1 MNLGLHLFA
10 QAKFFKRG
18 FVGRKVRLLKVFQ
31 QALALTYHLNQS
43 AARHTVVLIGLEMF
57 SHLFD
62 TSRQDRNLRL
72 RAAYIVLVDL
82 SQSNSFRF
90 VIL

>member
-43 AARHTVVLIGLEMF
+43 ATGHVVVLVGLKMF

-62 TSRQDRNLRL
+62 TSRQNRDLCL
-72 RAAYIVLVDL
+72 RATDIVFVDL
-82 SQSNSFRF
+82 SQSNRFRF